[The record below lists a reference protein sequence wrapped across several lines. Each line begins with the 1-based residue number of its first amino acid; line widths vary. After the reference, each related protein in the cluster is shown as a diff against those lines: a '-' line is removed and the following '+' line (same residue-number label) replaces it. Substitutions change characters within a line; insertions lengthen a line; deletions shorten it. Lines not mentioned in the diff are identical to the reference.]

1 MAKPRPGRLDAR
13 ANFTGLRMAPD
24 HSLPLQE
31 YARIVREKN
40 LLKLRLLSVDR
51 QLASASGAWKSFLE
65 ETRLSVMEAMLSLD
79 EEGESYLLLM
89 RKDCSL

>member
-1 MAKPRPGRLDAR
+1 
-13 ANFTGLRMAPD
+13 MAPD
-24 HSLPLQE
+24 HSIPLQE

-79 EEGESYLLLM
+79 EEGEGYLLLM